1 MDIKTEKWLDYG
13 IRFVWYKEEWW
24 AVAKDVA
31 DALGYTRP
39 SNMLRMLSKVQKD
52 THLMNTLG
60 GEQNMSIISE
70 LGIYKAIMRS
80 ERQEAEKFEVWVYKI
95 LKQLRQSSGLEGFQI
110 FRMLDKEQQK
120 ATMDKLIQSMQNPTK
135 INFIKANTIANKA
148 VSSRHG
154 YTKMIKKN
162 QMSPEMLID
171 RVPILN
177 DAVELMITKEKFQLE
192 LSVSEKVYEKYVH

>member
-148 VSSRHG
+148 VSSRYG
-154 YTKMIKKN
+154 YTKMLKKN

-171 RVPILN
+171 REPILN

>member
-1 MDIKTEKWLDYG
+1 MDIKTEKWLDYE

-31 DALGYTRP
+31 DALGYTRT

-120 ATMDKLIQSMQNPTK
+120 ATMDKLNQSMQNPTK

-154 YTKMIKKN
+154 YAKMLKKN
-162 QMSPEMLID
+162 QMSPEMLLD
-171 RVPILN
+171 REPILN
-177 DAVELMITKEKFQLE
+177 DAVELMITKEKFQLN